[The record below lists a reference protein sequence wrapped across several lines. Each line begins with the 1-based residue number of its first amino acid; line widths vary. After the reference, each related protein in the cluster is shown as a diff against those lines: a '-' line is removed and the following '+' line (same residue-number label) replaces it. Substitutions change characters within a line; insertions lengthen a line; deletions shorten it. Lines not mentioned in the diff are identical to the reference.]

1 MKMLGLEEGDWADL
15 HRTGLSPDYVRRESK
30 RALIGGEGRCIVY
43 AGIDAG
49 VPVGA
54 PGTAGLPALSPGDAA
69 GIDHDDTSG
78 PDLVRHTPN
87 VCGTPFARPSK
98 GVPRASSLARSTH
111 RCGSKR
117 WTGSAPPSPPLEAW

>member
-1 MKMLGLEEGDWADL
+1 MYAA
-15 HRTGLSPDYVRRESK
+15 SSK

-78 PDLVRHTPN
+78 PDLVRHTPER
-87 VCGTPFARPSK
+87 VRDA
-98 GVPRASSLARSTH
+98 VRAAFEGGAAGIILGEKYAQMR
-111 RCGSKR
+111 
-117 WTGSAPPSPPLEAW
+117 LEALDGVRAAFASA